1 MDGGILIINKPKGYT
16 SRDIVNVVGRFL
28 GTSKVGHCGTL
39 DPIATGV
46 LVIGVKDGLKILEF
60 MNHDTKEYIAKAKI
74 GIKTDTLDITGNVI
88 EEVKDFKLSKK
99 KIKKTIMSYRKK
111 YMQEVPLYSSVKLNG
126 VRLYKYAREGK
137 EVELPKREVEVLN
150 IEVLEITDTDFTFKC
165 TVSKGTYIR
174 SLIRDIGEDLGVCCT
189 MEELTR
195 TKQGTFSIDNSYTLS
210 DIENNRYEYVP
221 LSKVL
226 DKFYTTLIDSDTE
239 FKIKNGALL
248 PNIYKSDFIV
258 FKNIKNEVVGIY
270 EVYAKDKSKIKP
282 VRVFNNK

>member
-1 MDGGILIINKPKGYT
+1 MDGGILIVNKPKGYT
-16 SRDIVNVVGRFL
+16 SRDIVNMVSRFL
-28 GTSKVGHCGTL
+28 NTPKVGHCGTL

-46 LVIGVKDGLKILEF
+46 LVIGVGSGLKILEF
-60 MNHDTKEYIAKAKI
+60 MNNDTKEYVAKARI
-74 GIKTDTLDITGNVI
+74 GILTNTLDITGEI
-88 EEVKDFKLSKK
+88 EKEINDFEVDKEKLKQIIYSFKK
-99 KIKKTIMSYRKK
+99 KYL
-111 YMQEVPLYSSVKLNG
+111 QEVPLYSSVKVG
-126 VRLYKYAREGK
+126 GERLYKYAREGK

-258 FKNIKNEVVGIY
+258 FKNIKDEVVGIY

-282 VRVFNNK
+282 VRIFNNK